1 MGEQERRK
9 SALTD
14 DDLDRIKGAINETFA
29 QQFTRWCE
37 TIGYDVTSQ
46 ESRGEIR
53 DDHRFVRMAR
63 KGAVWTIATVVIALA
78 GAAAAG
84 WVG

>member
-1 MGEQERRK
+1 MDDERRK

-14 DDLDRIKGAINETFA
+14 DDLDRIKGAIHETFA
-29 QQFTRWCE
+29 EQFTRWCE
-37 TIGYDVTSQ
+37 TIGYDVTSND
-46 ESRGEIR
+46 SRDAIR
-53 DDHRFVRMAR
+53 TDHKFVRYLR
-63 KGAVWTIATVVIALA
+63 KGSVWVVGIAAAAYI